1 MRIFFTPILCSLL
14 GSLLAF
20 ILFFAGL
27 GAVGLLGPD
36 EPRYADIARGMLR
49 SGDYV
54 TPRLFG
60 SAWFEKPPLYYW
72 LAALGFRLGVNE
84 VTARLPS
91 AVFAC
96 GFLGLWFWFARRRFG
111 KRAAT
116 LACILLASTTGWIG
130 FSRAASMDML
140 LSSTLGAAL
149 VFLALWFWEKKPLL
163 LYGFCA
169 SLGVATLAKGPL
181 AVALAGLVALAYVA
195 TVGEWQPLKRLLWNP
210 ALLVYFGVAA
220 PWYLL
225 CFQQNG
231 YGFIEEFFLRHN
243 LQRFTSAAIGHPQ
256 PFWFYVPVLAAG
268 IFPWTPLLLLPLL
281 EIVRKGLRSV
291 LANRQT
297 AFLFYW
303 VVLPFAFFSISR
315 NKLPG
320 YLLPVLPPLTLWIAH
335 IVDKNWPGQ
344 AAEPADEILSEN
356 PRQDSLMEQLTPWL
370 VGLSSLLLLAIPVL
384 CLLLPGSLAGGLRQA
399 LATSSLDHLGAEIW
413 EGSTPF
419 PVWLMLVGLILA
431 SFYLLLRRQLL
442 GAVFVVL
449 LGVGLGTFIIVEY
462 LSPAINRAASV
473 RTVAQRLRS
482 RGIRGSDLAV
492 YRIHRN
498 HSLGLSFY
506 MEQALPE
513 WSPEGG
519 TAAASFVIA
528 RQEEQL
534 PEGRSLILF
543 PGPRLRL
550 WVLPE
555 TPRLESR

>member
-1 MRIFFTPILCSLL
+1 MRILFTPILF
-14 GSLLAF
+14 SLLAF

-27 GAVGLLGPD
+27 GAVGFLGPD
-36 EPRYADIARGMLR
+36 EPRYAGVAREMLR

-60 SAWFEKPPLYYW
+60 SAWLEKPPLYYW
-72 LAALGFRLGVNE
+72 LAALGFRLGVSE
-84 VTARLPS
+84 TTARLPS

-96 GFLGLWFWFARRRFG
+96 LFLALWFWFARRRFG
-111 KRAAT
+111 HRVAT
-116 LACILLASTTGWIG
+116 LGCILLASTVGWIG
-130 FSRAASMDML
+130 FSRAAAMDML
-140 LSSTLGAAL
+140 FSSTLCAAL
-149 VFLALWFWEKKPLL
+149 VFLALWFWENKPLQ

-169 SLGVATLAKGPL
+169 LLGVATLAKGPL
-181 AVALAGLVALAYVA
+181 AVALAGLVTLGYVA
-195 TVGEWQPLKRLLWNP
+195 TFGEWRQLQRLLWTP

-243 LQRFTSAAIGHPQ
+243 WERFTSAAIGHPQ

-281 EIVRKGLRSV
+281 EIIRKGLRSI

-303 VVLPFAFFSISR
+303 VALPFVFFSISR

-320 YLLPVLPPLTLWIAH
+320 YLLPLLPPLTLWIAH
-335 IVDKNWPGQ
+335 IVERNWPGQ
-344 AAEPADEILSEN
+344 AAEPAEGKLSRN
-356 PRQDSLMEQLTPWL
+356 PRKDSLTEQLILWL

-384 CLLLPGSLAGGLRQA
+384 CLLLPGSLAEGLRQA
-399 LATSSLDHLGAEIW
+399 LAASSPAHLWVEIW
-413 EGSTPF
+413 EGSIPF
-419 PVWLMLVGLILA
+419 PVWLMLVGLIPV
-431 SFYLLLRRQLL
+431 SFYLLRRRQLL
-442 GAVFVVL
+442 AAFFVVL
-449 LGVGLGTFIIVEY
+449 LGVGLGTATIVEY

-482 RGIRGSDLAV
+482 RGIRGADLAT

-498 HSLGLSFY
+498 QSFGLSFY
-506 MEQALPE
+506 MDRELPE
-513 WSPEGG
+513 WSPDEE

-528 RQEEQL
+528 RQEELL
-534 PEGRSLILF
+534 PEGRFLILF

-550 WVLPE
+550 WALP
-555 TPRLESR
+555 TALRDLSP

>member
-1 MRIFFTPILCSLL
+1 MRILFTPILC
-14 GSLLAF
+14 SLLAF

-27 GAVGLLGPD
+27 GAVGFIGPD
-36 EPRYADIARGMLR
+36 EPRYADVAREMLR

-60 SAWFEKPPLYYW
+60 TAWFEKPPLYYW
-72 LAALGFRLGVNE
+72 LAALGFRLGVSE

-96 GFLGLWFWFARRRFG
+96 GFLGLWFWFASRLFG

-116 LACILLASTTGWIG
+116 LGCILLASTVGWIG
-130 FSRAASMDML
+130 FSRAATMDML

-149 VFLALWFWEKKPLL
+149 VFLALWLWENKPLQ
-163 LYGFCA
+163 LYGFYA
-169 SLGVATLAKGPL
+169 LLGVATLAKGPL
-181 AVALAGLVALAYVA
+181 AVVLAGLVALGYLA
-195 TVGEWQPLKRLLWNP
+195 TFREWRQLRRLLWTP
-210 ALLVYFGVAA
+210 ALLLYFGVAA

-243 LQRFTSAAIGHPQ
+243 LERFTSAAIGHPQ
-256 PFWFYVPVLAAG
+256 PFWFYVPILAAG

-303 VVLPFAFFSISR
+303 VALPLVFFSISR

-335 IVDKNWPGQ
+335 IMEKSWLGQ
-344 AAEPADEILSEN
+344 AAEPAEGNLSEN
-356 PRQDSLMEQLTPWL
+356 SRNDSLMEQLTPWL
-370 VGLSSLLLLAIPVL
+370 IGLSSLLLLAIPVL

-399 LATSSLDHLGAEIW
+399 LAATSPAHFWAEIW
-413 EGSTPF
+413 EGSIPF
-419 PVWLMLVGLILA
+419 PVWLMLVGLIPA
-431 SFYLLLRRQLL
+431 SFYLLRRRQLL
-442 GAVFVVL
+442 AAVFVVL
-449 LGVGLGTFIIVEY
+449 LGVGLGIATIVEY

-473 RTVAQRLRS
+473 RAVAQRLQS
-482 RGIRGSDLAV
+482 RGIRGADLAV
-492 YRIHRN
+492 HRIHRN

-513 WSPEGG
+513 WSPDGG

-528 RQEEQL
+528 RQEERL
-534 PEGRSLILF
+534 PEARFLILF

-550 WVLPE
+550 WGVPE
-555 TPRLESR
+555 TPRRGNR